1 MACVNSTTFYW
12 PGSTFS
18 AATNLYTDSN
28 LTTVAP
34 DGWYQQA
41 GIWREMVGGVLG
53 PATTCPTCIVTCD
66 TSVTGSGGQGE
77 YFLSAYVGPATGV
90 ILVRF
95 DPYSFPDKCTWSF
108 DYDNSGTPTVAS
120 EYSSSSEGY
129 LQGLIGTIT
138 TAASQCSPPP
148 GGYTNAA
155 GSSGL
160 QVTGLNRYD
169 YDTAIAGFPTT
180 PTSSGTQ
187 TLGPYDPQGG
197 SPNPVDFTTNPP
209 GASMMVIPKP
219 YATPDTVDFIFDA
232 PCSGTGWQMF
242 ITCPTD
248 LNSFTCKPSPQPCT
262 ATPLLDP
269 FFTAHPGNNTGVAN
283 AVFVNDW
290 AFVDQYGV
298 TKMPAGDYLVDNGT
312 AYQCVTV
319 GPNGVVTA
327 VTPCSGT
334 C

>member
-12 PGSTFS
+12 AGSTFA
-18 AATNLYTDSN
+18 AATQIYTDSN

-34 DGWYQQA
+34 DGWYQQG
-41 GIWREMVGGVLG
+41 GIYREMVGGVLG
-53 PATTCPTCIVTCD
+53 GATTCPTCIVQCD
-66 TSVTGSGGQGE
+66 TTISGSGGEGQ

-90 ILVRF
+90 VLASF

-120 EYSSSSEGY
+120 EYSSSTEGY
-129 LQGLIGTIT
+129 LQGLIGTIAD
-138 TAASQCSPPP
+138 AASQCSPPP

-155 GSSGL
+155 GSSG
-160 QVTGLNRYD
+160 QVSVVDRFD
-169 YDTAIAGFPTT
+169 YDVALAGFPTT
-180 PTSSGTQ
+180 PTSVGTQ

-197 SPNPVDFTTNPP
+197 GPNPVDFTTNAP
-209 GASMMVIPKP
+209 GYSMMVIPKP
-219 YATPDTVDFIFDA
+219 NAFPDTIDFIFDG
-232 PCSGTGWQMF
+232 PCAGTGWRMF
-242 ITCPTD
+242 ITCPVA

-269 FFTAHPGNNTGVAN
+269 FFTAHPGNINSGAAT

-298 TKMPAGDYLVDNGT
+298 TIMPAGDYLVDNGT

-327 VTPCSGT
+327 VSPCSGT